1 MPNFFLSHKR
11 VKVADR
17 LQVLS
22 GSAGRARPGFA
33 ANAPRSGPR
42 TAGFT
47 DKVAVDTK
55 ERKRSGSKAFLQE
68 RRAMRLLT
76 GWIVSAGLVVTAGA
90 ANAEILAPYDLGSS
104 PYAVVSDVGGHYA
117 AMPPEAPASGYG
129 PSLLPPREVYTVV
142 RDSGFSPL
150 GVPQQRGLVYTIAV
164 IDRGGDDGR
173 LVIDA
178 RTGRII
184 RFLPANRM
192 GDNFNDDL
200 TVTYGPVGPPPIS
213 NVPISHRG
221 VPRPPAS
228 IPHVA
233 SRTPSSVPLPK
244 APPARAEEPKPLAA
258 SPAPAPEQQSAA
270 VRAKPAD
277 VQPISP
283 AAAPATPVPA
293 QILPTQEMPTVQG
306 LE

>member
-1 MPNFFLSHKR
+1 
-11 VKVADR
+11 
-17 LQVLS
+17 
-22 GSAGRARPGFA
+22 
-33 ANAPRSGPR
+33 
-42 TAGFT
+42 
-47 DKVAVDTK
+47 
-55 ERKRSGSKAFLQE
+55 
-68 RRAMRLLT
+68 MRLLT

-90 ANAEILAPYDLGSS
+90 ANAEVLAPYDLGGS
-104 PYAVVSDVGGHYA
+104 PHAAVGGHYA
-117 AMPPEAPASGYG
+117 AMPPETPASGYG

-142 RDSGFSPL
+142 RDSGFSAL

-192 GDNFNDDL
+192 GDDLNDDL
-200 TVTYGPVGPPPIS
+200 TVTYGPIGPPPIG
-213 NVPISHRG
+213 NMAISHRG

-244 APPARAEEPKPLAA
+244 ASPPHAGEPKPLAA

-270 VRAKPAD
+270 VKPAD
-277 VQPISP
+277 AQPAPSAP
-283 AAAPATPVPA
+283 VAAPAAPA
-293 QILPTQEMPTVQG
+293 APQILPTQEMPKVQG